1 MSFNGLGVGVAH
13 GVEFESSQGES
24 PLGFFFNYFY
34 FYFLKKGFL
43 ILKIDKIIY
52 SIKQNLTCLSE
63 NPKIGKSILPC
74 MADHPYGNSPN

>member
-34 FYFLKKGFL
+34 FYFFKKGVSNFENR
-43 ILKIDKIIY
+43 
-52 SIKQNLTCLSE
+52 QNNLFHKT
-63 NPKIGKSILPC
+63 KSNLPF
-74 MADHPYGNSPN
+74 